1 MNTIVNNY
9 TGYFL
14 KLNLTHFTY
23 VQLLQFH
30 SNAIVKFIH
39 LIIIHV
45 TIKNIFFSFMTE
57 IKDPHILIVSI
68 KTCKF
73 SIANPIQIKDG
84 ISLEYEITC
93 RLNT

>member
-1 MNTIVNNY
+1 MQQMNTIVNY

-23 VQLLQFH
+23 VQILQNH

-45 TIKNIFFSFMTE
+45 TIKNSFFSFMTE
-57 IKDPHILIVSI
+57 IKDLHILYQV
-68 KTCKF
+68 
-73 SIANPIQIKDG
+73 
-84 ISLEYEITC
+84 
-93 RLNT
+93 